1 MTHIIFKTDPGAGMF
16 SNLNRI
22 VTDLLHIQ
30 DVKHIEWCM
39 YSKQSGCMG
48 YDISGEM
55 LSLIYTSDTPPSDS
69 SILHKKVSINWGQW
83 KPNRITGKDAS
94 LYYGSNRDKL
104 EPYSKIFHTYFTLQ
118 PSIKELVDLR
128 ISELHNGYNN
138 VIGVI
143 VRNSG
148 NNALAN
154 EQLKQRMPTRNEY
167 IEALNRISLPNQRY
181 FFCIDN
187 NDDLNFF
194 KELYPNCYYTNIRRS
209 VSKDDSEP
217 HKKSLGSLNDL
228 IDTFVEIY
236 VCASCHTL
244 VHCITNMAT
253 TSLYINMN
261 QISIP
266 II

>member
-1 MTHIIFKTDPGAGMF
+1 MTHVIFKTDPRAGMF

-22 VTDLLHIQ
+22 VTGLLRIQ
-30 DVKHIEWCM
+30 DIKHVEWSM
-39 YSKQSGCMG
+39 YPEKNGCMG

-55 LSLIYTSDTPPSDS
+55 FSLIFKTNVPPDNS
-69 SILHKKVSINWGQW
+69 LGLYKKICDNWNEWTQ
-83 KPNRITGKDAS
+83 NRITGNDAS
-94 LYYGSNRDKL
+94 LYYGNNRDKL
-104 EPYSKIFHTYFTLQ
+104 EPYSKVFNEYFKLQ
-118 PSIKELVDLR
+118 PSIKEIIDLR
-128 ISELHNGYNN
+128 TSELHYGYNN

-154 EQLKQRMPTRNEY
+154 EQLKGRMPTRNEY
-167 IEALNRISLPNQRY
+167 TEVLNKLSRSNQRY

-187 NDDLNFF
+187 NDDLDFF

-209 VSKDDSEP
+209 SSKDDSEP
-217 HKKSLGSLNDL
+217 HKKTLGSLNDL

-236 VCASCHTL
+236 LCSSCHTL

-261 QISIP
+261 QTSVP